1 MTMVS
6 TVQMRRCDVL
16 VDALKAELGGV
27 LASRIIEAEAA
38 DFLWESRV
46 RERYLGQQISDIF
59 GDKLSSEDLS
69 RVAFLS
75 HLDGR
80 WYAGICLVDGEGGA
94 VELLWK
100 LLFDSR
106 EQAEIAFAETR

>member
-1 MTMVS
+1 M
-6 TVQMRRCDVL
+6 
-16 VDALKAELGGV
+16 DALFE
-27 LASRIIEAEAA
+27 
-38 DFLWESRV
+38 D
-46 RERYLGQQISDIF
+46 ERSSD
-59 GDKLSSEDLS
+59 EVS